1 MTEIVEIKAATEQA
15 LGAMKELVT
24 KQDAEI
30 KSFGE
35 ASKETAAAIK
45 KMDAS
50 FVQMAADHAGAMTR
64 LSAMEAKGNSGGKHT
79 RTAPRPASQ
88 RRVPSL

>member
-1 MTEIVEIKAATEQA
+1 MTDIVEIKAATEQA
-15 LGAMKELVT
+15 LGAMKDLVT

-45 KMDAS
+45 KMDAA
-50 FVQMAADHAGAMTR
+50 FVQLVAEDFRAAGIGNAPQGNG
-64 LSAMEAKGNSGGKHT
+64 LSH
-79 RTAPRPASQ
+79 RTAEQ
-88 RRVPSL
+88 